1 MPRKATA
8 RTALQPM
15 GSRGGRDDG
24 KSHGRV
30 DGLWANL
37 GCSMLSWSMAPA
49 FLGFPLVDVGWDT
62 QSGL

>member
-1 MPRKATA
+1 
-8 RTALQPM
+8 M

-37 GCSMLSWSMAPA
+37 GCSMLSWSVAPA